1 MGLCSID
8 QLDKADSPIIPET
21 YIYLLSLQCFVS
33 LAESLSSSTLQQYTS
48 IMLQRPR
55 AAGEAIVR
63 APPALDLST
72 LPEGDTTTR
81 QLRTTYAML
90 ESGWPGLLA
99 ALSFFI
105 TTNLSED
112 LFADVLIS
120 MQSLTNATGA
130 LGLNVPRDAFMT
142 SLSRF
147 AVPSKVV
154 SSLESYVE
162 PSTPR
167 TPGVVDSMGLTA
179 LSGGPS
185 VPPGLSDRNLA
196 CLKTLISITLF
207 LAGSLG
213 TSWFDIIELFQNADY
228 VLTAKGA
235 RWSGG
240 SMTAAGKRSSMLG
253 ASAGLGAKLRN
264 AGASMT
270 PSPSVSSQPRHALF
284 VELEPETILMTMDKL
299 FDASKSL
306 EDLAFGDFIDA
317 LCKLSA
323 AMVGMQSDGVQVL
336 EPVDDAK
343 SSSSL
348 LQSVSSS
355 DNIQRRRASGIH
367 VSRTLVS
374 RCMRVLVYWLTD
386 KI

>member
-1 MGLCSID
+1 
-8 QLDKADSPIIPET
+8 
-21 YIYLLSLQCFVS
+21 
-33 LAESLSSSTLQQYTS
+33 
-48 IMLQRPR
+48 MLQRPR

-81 QLRTTYAML
+81 QLKATHAML
-90 ESGWPGLLA
+90 ENGWPGLLA

-105 TTNLSED
+105 TTNLSEE
-112 LFADVLIS
+112 LFADVLVS

-130 LGLNVPRDAFMT
+130 LGLTVPRDAFMT

-162 PSTPR
+162 SSAPR
-167 TPGVVDSMGLTA
+167 TPGVADSMGLTA
-179 LSGGPS
+179 LAGGPS

-196 CLKTLISITLF
+196 CLKTFISITLF

-213 TSWFDIIELFQNADY
+213 SSWFDVIELLQNADY

-235 RWSGG
+235 RSL
-240 SMTAAGKRSSMLG
+240 STTGKRSSMLG
-253 ASAGLGAKLRN
+253 ASSSLGNKLRS
-264 AGASMT
+264 AGTPATT
-270 PSPSVSSQPRHALF
+270 PSPSSPSLASRHPLF
-284 VELEPETILMTMDKL
+284 VDLEPDTILATMERI

-306 EDLAFGDFIDA
+306 EDSAFGEFIDA

-323 AMVGMQSDGVQVL
+323 AMVGMQSESIQIVESTD
-336 EPVDDAK
+336 EPRP
-343 SSSSL
+343 SSTSM
-348 LQSVSSS
+348 LQPVSSS
-355 DNIQRRRASGIH
+355 DNLQRRRASGIH

-374 RCMRVLVYWLTD
+374 WPMHSCVCH
-386 KI
+386 

>member
-1 MGLCSID
+1 
-8 QLDKADSPIIPET
+8 
-21 YIYLLSLQCFVS
+21 
-33 LAESLSSSTLQQYTS
+33 
-48 IMLQRPR
+48 MLQRPR

-72 LPEGDTTTR
+72 LPEDDPTSR

-90 ESGWPGLLA
+90 ENGWPGLLA

-105 TTNLSED
+105 TTNLSEE

-120 MQSLTNATGA
+120 MQNLTNATGA

-179 LSGGPS
+179 LSGGSS

-196 CLKTLISITLF
+196 CLKALISISLF

-213 TSWFDIIELFQNADY
+213 SSWFDTIELFQNADY

-240 SMTAAGKRSSMLG
+240 AMSTGGKRSSMLG
-253 ASAGLGAKLRN
+253 ASAALGAKLRN
-264 AGASMT
+264 AGPATASA
-270 PSPSVSSQPRHALF
+270 SLSSQSRHPLF
-284 VELEPETILMTMDKL
+284 TDLEPETMLSAMDKL
-299 FDASKSL
+299 FEASKSL
-306 EDLAFGDFIDA
+306 EDSAFGDFIDA

-336 EPVDDAK
+336 EPVDDTK
-343 SSSSL
+343 STTSL
-348 LQSVSSS
+348 LQSISIS

-374 RCMRVLVYWLTD
+374 SYMHASTCLFIRR
-386 KI
+386 

>member
-1 MGLCSID
+1 
-8 QLDKADSPIIPET
+8 
-21 YIYLLSLQCFVS
+21 
-33 LAESLSSSTLQQYTS
+33 
-48 IMLQRPR
+48 MLQRPR

-63 APPALDLST
+63 APPALDLSS
-72 LPEGDTTTR
+72 LPEGDPTSR
-81 QLRTTYAML
+81 QLNITHAML
-90 ESGWPGLLA
+90 ENGWPGLLA

-105 TTNLSED
+105 TTNLSEE
-112 LFADVLIS
+112 LFADVLLS

-147 AVPSKVV
+147 SVPSKVV

-179 LSGGPS
+179 LSGGS
-185 VPPGLSDRNLA
+185 TVPPGLSDRNLA

-213 TSWFDIIELFQNADY
+213 ASWFDIIEVFQNADY
-228 VLTAKGA
+228 VLTSKGA

-240 SMTAAGKRSSMLG
+240 PMNAGGKRSSMLG
-253 ASAGLGAKLRN
+253 ASGALGAKLRG
-264 AGASMT
+264 GAT
-270 PSPSVSSQPRHALF
+270 VAPSGPFQSRHPLF
-284 VELEPETILMTMDKL
+284 MELEPETILATMDKL

-306 EDLAFGDFIDA
+306 EDSAFRDFIDA

-323 AMVGMQSDGVQVL
+323 AMVGMQSDSVL
-336 EPVDDAK
+336 DPIDESR
-343 SSSSL
+343 SSTSM

-355 DNIQRRRASGIH
+355 ENIQRRRASGIH

-374 RCMRVLVYWLTD
+374 PYM
-386 KI
+386 

>member
-1 MGLCSID
+1 MDSID

-63 APPALDLST
+63 APPALDVST
-72 LPEGDTTTR
+72 LPGGDPTSR

-90 ESGWPGLLA
+90 ENGWPGLLA

-105 TTNLSED
+105 TTNLSEE

-154 SSLESYVE
+154 SSLESYIE

-179 LSGGPS
+179 LSGS
-185 VPPGLSDRNLA
+185 VVPPGLSDRNLA
-196 CLKTLISITLF
+196 CLKVLISIALF

-213 TSWFDIIELFQNADY
+213 PSWFDAIELFQNADY

-240 SMTAAGKRSSMLG
+240 AANAGGKRSSMLG
-253 ASAGLGAKLRN
+253 ASVALGAKLRN
-264 AGASMT
+264 AGPAAMS
-270 PSPSVSSQPRHALF
+270 PSTSVSSQPRHPLF
-284 VELEPETILMTMDKL
+284 IDLEPETILSTMDKL

-306 EDLAFGDFIDA
+306 EDSAFGEFIDA

-336 EPVDDAK
+336 EPVDEIK
-343 SSSSL
+343 STPSL
-348 LQSVSSS
+348 LQSASSS

-374 RCMRVLVYWLTD
+374 SYACPSMRVL
-386 KI
+386 IHF

>member
-1 MGLCSID
+1 MISSLDPIVTFCSID

-33 LAESLSSSTLQQYTS
+33 LADSLSSSTLQQYTS

-55 AAGEAIVR
+55 AAGEAIIR
-63 APPALDLST
+63 APPALDLTT
-72 LPEGDTTTR
+72 LPEGEVTTR
-81 QLRTTYAML
+81 QLKTTYAML

-105 TTNLSED
+105 TTNLSEE
-112 LFADVLIS
+112 LFSDVLVG

-130 LGLNVPRDAFMT
+130 LGLTVPRDALMT

-162 PSTPR
+162 SSVPR
-167 TPGVVDSMGLTA
+167 TPGVVDSMGLAA

-185 VPPGLSDRNLA
+185 VPPSLSDRNLA
-196 CLKTLISITLF
+196 CLKTFISITLF

-213 TSWFDIIELFQNADY
+213 TSWFDVIELLQNADY

-235 RWSGG
+235 RSV
-240 SMTAAGKRSSMLG
+240 STAGKRSSVLG
-253 ASAGLGAKLRN
+253 TSSTLGSKLRS
-264 AGASMT
+264 AAT
-270 PSPSVSSQPRHALF
+270 PPTTPASPSSAPRHPLF
-284 VELEPETILMTMDKL
+284 MDLEPETILTTIEKI

-306 EDLAFGDFIDA
+306 EDSAFGDFIRA

-323 AMVGMQSDGVQVL
+323 AMVGMQSESTQP
-336 EPVDDAK
+336 ETTDDPR
-343 SSSSL
+343 SSSTM
-348 LQSVSSS
+348 LQAVSSS
-355 DNIQRRRASGIH
+355 DNLQRRRASGIY
-367 VSRTLVS
+367 VTRTLVG
-374 RCMRVLVYWLTD
+374 
-386 KI
+386 